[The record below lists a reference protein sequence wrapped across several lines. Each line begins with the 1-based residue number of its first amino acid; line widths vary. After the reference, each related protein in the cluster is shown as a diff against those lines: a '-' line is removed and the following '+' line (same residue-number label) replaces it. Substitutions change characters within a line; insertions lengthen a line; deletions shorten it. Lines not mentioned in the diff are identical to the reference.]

1 MRANLAPEAAPLSD
15 EGREVAVAGWS
26 GYALVAIPAIEGGL
40 YMVPW
45 MIVRGRLD
53 VMASSTTERAILV
66 LRGSLGGGR
75 SRGGSFD

>member
-1 MRANLAPEAAPLSD
+1 MEWD
-15 EGREVAVAGWS
+15 
-26 GYALVAIPAIEGGL
+26 ALVAIPTIEGGL

-45 MIVRGRLD
+45 MIVGGRLD
-53 VMASSTTERAILV
+53 AMASSTTERAILV